1 MAPFFLQRRKGAGS
15 GRVFAFASI
24 ANQPH
29 TLENVYVPGSGVGA
43 TTTANRRAL
52 SRRAAYIRQPPAIP
66 SGLLY
71 SKNNVTDGGFTVG
84 AEVNKTVNDDLIL
97 GMKNDVYT
105 IEFNSDKYTEY
116 PQLFPDMA
124 DLIDENI
131 VLGDKNEEDR
141 LIASYWGDLGD
152 DVLDKWGFFYLYDVN
167 SGKYYF
173 PLISPQNQGNGIFAT
188 QTFNAFGR
196 TFTIKH
202 GWAVQGIFKFDI
214 SVADSLPFRFGAY
227 GNMGSDGDEVTEDM
241 TQNYSIGGRNLTLYY
256 HRDQEDGND
265 DEQLYSYWI
274 PKKVSENSAQTYYN
288 VYGINPEEDVEEFM
302 SMLSKTVTSGLIV
315 YFAKSNDVKDWV
327 INDLAI

>member
-52 SRRAAYIRQPPAIP
+52 SRRAAYILQPPAIP

-71 SKNNVTDGGFTVG
+71 SKNNVTDSGFTVG
-84 AEVNKTVNDDLIL
+84 
-97 GMKNDVYT
+97 NDVDKDML
-105 IEFNSDKYTEY
+105 NSSYTEQIDPGEY
-116 PQLFPDMA
+116 PEFFPDMA
-124 DLIDENI
+124 PFINENI
-131 VLGDKNEEDR
+131 VLGDKNEEDQFR
-141 LIASYWGDLGD
+141 ASYWDDLGQ
-152 DVLDKWGFFYLYDVN
+152 DVLDQWGFFYLYDVN

-173 PLISPQNQGNGIFAT
+173 PLISPQNEDNGLFFT

-214 SVADSLPFRFGAY
+214 SVADSLPFKFGAY
-227 GNMGSDGDEVTEDM
+227 GDMGWAGSNDANESL
-241 TQNYSIGGRNLTLYY
+241 TQNYTVGGQNLTLYY
-256 HRDQEDGND
+256 NKDYNVND
-265 DEQLYSYWI
+265 NIRQMYSYWI
-274 PKKVSENSAQTYYN
+274 PKKASENSAKTYD
-288 VYGINPEEDVEEFM
+288 VYYDDDEM
-302 SMLSKTVTSGLIV
+302 SMMSKNVTTGLIV
-315 YFAKSNDVKDWV
+315 YFAKTNDVKDWV
-327 INDLAI
+327 INDLGI